1 MHACLGMV
9 LVSYLLSL
17 ARLKPPTWS
26 ISAADEQ
33 FVSLL
38 NVESVNEAFS
48 STCRVCV
55 GWGWN

>member
-1 MHACLGMV
+1 MV